1 MKLVSWFSEIGQG
14 DSTVFG
20 KKCANLGEM
29 SRLKMP
35 VPHGFAISVTA
46 QEIFLKETGALQEI
60 QELLDKV
67 GVLHDVNLQAEVSR
81 KIRDIIEGKEIPSV
95 LGHAMASCY
104 DDLCSER
111 GKEIAVAVRS
121 AGVKSHPGM
130 YETYLNIRGKQ
141 RVLEMVKKVWA
152 STFNVRTVAARVQQD
167 LPVIESPCIGVG
179 VLEMV
184 NARCAGVCFTV
195 HPVTGDPLKAMI
207 EANWGLG
214 ESVVSGMVSADIYI
228 VDKGSLKVIEKSLG
242 EKKLQIVPKGVG
254 ISQEE
259 VPPEGRGAY
268 VMGDD
273 EAAEVVKLAKALESH
288 FDQPQDIEW
297 AIEAGRPLSQNIY
310 LLQTRPVVGVKVQK
324 PKTTEEQMIDNL
336 LKKFF

>member
-1 MKLVSWFSEIGQG
+1 M
-14 DSTVFG
+14 
-20 KKCANLGEM
+20 
-29 SRLKMP
+29 
-35 VPHGFAISVTA
+35 
-46 QEIFLKETGALQEI
+46 FLKETKALQEI

-104 DDLCSER
+104 EDLCSER

-184 NARCAGVCFTV
+184 SARCAGVCFTV

-214 ESVVSGMVSADIYI
+214 ESVVSGMVSADTI
-228 VDKGSLKVIEKSLG
+228 L
-242 EKKLQIVPKGVG
+242 
-254 ISQEE
+254 
-259 VPPEGRGAY
+259 
-268 VMGDD
+268 
-273 EAAEVVKLAKALESH
+273 
-288 FDQPQDIEW
+288 
-297 AIEAGRPLSQNIY
+297 
-310 LLQTRPVVGVKVQK
+310 
-324 PKTTEEQMIDNL
+324 
-336 LKKFF
+336 